1 MNLVK
6 KIKDQF
12 KAESNIRVLF
22 FFDEKQEFVNEIEA
36 MESSDFK
43 IINAEKAHFKL
54 KIDLEQKLSKV
65 KVFLYFPYGK
75 PVSKDE
81 KKKFLLL
88 DILIANKELLLDEV
102 GDFMNEY
109 QLLPTQESLVR
120 TFIDELKFKKN
131 QKVLL
136 NYLTPSSFEDRHIV
150 RGLISSYL
158 EFPVVKEPSIC
169 LAKMMVWTLPEY
181 DKKYAQFEKKIKLD
195 YVNKLISKWFFYYFE
210 IVIEKITK
218 DDILSSIS
226 KLN

>member
-81 KKKFLLL
+81 KR
-88 DILIANKELLLDEV
+88 N
-102 GDFMNEY
+102 
-109 QLLPTQESLVR
+109 
-120 TFIDELKFKKN
+120 
-131 QKVLL
+131 
-136 NYLTPSSFEDRHIV
+136 
-150 RGLISSYL
+150 SY
-158 EFPVVKEPSIC
+158 
-169 LAKMMVWTLPEY
+169 Y
-181 DKKYAQFEKKIKLD
+181 
-195 YVNKLISKWFFYYFE
+195 
-210 IVIEKITK
+210 
-218 DDILSSIS
+218 
-226 KLN
+226 